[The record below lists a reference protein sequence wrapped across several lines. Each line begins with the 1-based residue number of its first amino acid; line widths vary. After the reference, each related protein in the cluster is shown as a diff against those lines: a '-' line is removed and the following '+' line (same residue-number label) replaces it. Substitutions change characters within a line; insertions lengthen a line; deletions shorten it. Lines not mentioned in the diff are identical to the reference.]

1 MATVLPPF
9 EKRLREAVAHYW
21 RTLKEQSAK
30 QTTGSADRGQRA
42 AVTGGKQM
50 DGFCHLFLWLL
61 VHNGLEDACIYTRS
75 KRELPGYF
83 RATKDW
89 DLVAVH
95 QNHLVA
101 AIEFKS
107 QRGPSFGNNVN
118 NRVEEV
124 LGNATDLWTAFREG
138 AFGTDRPRPWLG
150 WIMLLEDC
158 EGSTKPVKVEE
169 PHFAVFPEFRNASY
183 ARRYEILARKL
194 VLEKLYDA
202 TAFLMATTA
211 GGPKGKYSEPAK
223 DLTMKKLLASLAGH
237 VAAYVATL
245 P

>member
-9 EKRLREAVAHYW
+9 EKRLREAVAYYW
-21 RTLKEQSAK
+21 RTLQQQSAR
-30 QTTGSADRGQRA
+30 QTAGSADRGQRA

-50 DGFCHLFLWLL
+50 DGFCHLISWLL
-61 VHNGLEDACIYTRS
+61 VHNGLDDACIYTRS

-89 DLVAVH
+89 DLVVVH

-107 QRGPSFGNNVN
+107 QRGPSSGNNVN
-118 NRVEEV
+118 NRAEEA

-169 PHFAVFPEFRNASY
+169 PHFPVFPEFHDASY

-202 TAFLMATTA
+202 TAVLMTTA
-211 GGPKGKYSEPAK
+211 AGGAKGKYSEPAE
-223 DLTMKKLLASLAGH
+223 DLTMRKLLASLAGH
-237 VAAYVATL
+237 VAAYVAAV

>member
-83 RATKDW
+83 RATKD
-89 DLVAVH
+89 
-95 QNHLVA
+95 
-101 AIEFKS
+101 
-107 QRGPSFGNNVN
+107 
-118 NRVEEV
+118 
-124 LGNATDLWTAFREG
+124 
-138 AFGTDRPRPWLG
+138 
-150 WIMLLEDC
+150 
-158 EGSTKPVKVEE
+158 
-169 PHFAVFPEFRNASY
+169 
-183 ARRYEILARKL
+183 
-194 VLEKLYDA
+194 
-202 TAFLMATTA
+202 
-211 GGPKGKYSEPAK
+211 
-223 DLTMKKLLASLAGH
+223 
-237 VAAYVATL
+237 
-245 P
+245 

>member
-1 MATVLPPF
+1 MATVLPRF

-21 RTLKEQSAK
+21 RTLQEQSAK
-30 QTTGSADRGQRA
+30 QITGSADRGQRS

-50 DGFCHLFLWLL
+50 DGFCHLISWLL
-61 VHNGLEDACIYTRS
+61 MHNGLEDACIYTRA

-89 DLVAVH
+89 DLVVVH

-118 NRVEEV
+118 NRAEEA

-158 EGSTKPVKVEE
+158 PGSTRPVKVEQ
-169 PHFAVFPEFRNASY
+169 PHFPVFPEFQNASY

-202 TAFLMATTA
+202 TALLMATES
-211 GGPKGKYSEPAK
+211 GGTKGKYTEPAE
-223 DLTMKKLLASLAGH
+223 DLSMKKLLASLAGH
-237 VAAYVATL
+237 AAAYVATSQ
-245 P
+245 

>member
-1 MATVLPPF
+1 MAF
-9 EKRLREAVAHYW
+9 AI
-21 RTLKEQSAK
+21 
-30 QTTGSADRGQRA
+30 
-42 AVTGGKQM
+42 
-50 DGFCHLFLWLL
+50 LFLWLL

-118 NRVEEV
+118 NRVEEA

-138 AFGTDRPRPWLG
+138 AFGTDRPRPCWGGLCYLR
-150 WIMLLEDC
+150 IARVRQNRLKSKNLTSPFFQSSAM
-158 EGSTKPVKVEE
+158 
-169 PHFAVFPEFRNASY
+169 PHMRAAMKSSPAS
-183 ARRYEILARKL
+183 
-194 VLEKLYDA
+194 
-202 TAFLMATTA
+202 
-211 GGPKGKYSEPAK
+211 
-223 DLTMKKLLASLAGH
+223 
-237 VAAYVATL
+237 
-245 P
+245 